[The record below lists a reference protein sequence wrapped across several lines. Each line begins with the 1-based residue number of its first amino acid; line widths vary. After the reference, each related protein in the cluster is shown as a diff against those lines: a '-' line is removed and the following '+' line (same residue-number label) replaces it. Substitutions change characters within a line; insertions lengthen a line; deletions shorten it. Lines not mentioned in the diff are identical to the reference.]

1 MLGLPGVGP
10 ESEPFDMA
18 LWWAKGCVA
27 ADIEEKYTL
36 VLRNNLLLGTIPFVR
51 TNICV
56 YRLVPIGRLLTSWYL
71 YSVFL
76 HLLIVQCLLFLLQIR
91 EQRSYFFSHLVKHSK
106 YYLTQLIW
114 NQEADTQPNQLLF
127 IQVTCLGPNCLGFF
141 ASVFIPLGLALE
153 CYCPYHSLFRVGLDF
168 SLVFFLHIPFL
179 FPQLFLPPFP
189 PCICI
194 SSLIYFPENIHS
206 AALLIMAGWWV
217 EPCLV
222 QIISTNFFF
231 DSLWRFQRMG
241 WQY

>member
-1 MLGLPGVGP
+1 MCLSVSSHKSPTYITMPLLCFSPSSHSSVSSPPPANQGT
-10 ESEPFDMA
+10 
-18 LWWAKGCVA
+18 
-27 ADIEEKYTL
+27 EE
-36 VLRNNLLLGTIPFVR
+36 LL
-51 TNICV
+51 
-56 YRLVPIGRLLTSWYL
+56 
-71 YSVFL
+71 
-76 HLLIVQCLLFLLQIR
+76 
-91 EQRSYFFSHLVKHSK
+91 FFSHLVKHSK

-153 CYCPYHSLFRVGLDF
+153 CYGPYHSLFRVSLDF

-206 AALLIMAGWWV
+206 AALLIMAGW
-217 EPCLV
+217 
-222 QIISTNFFF
+222 
-231 DSLWRFQRMG
+231 
-241 WQY
+241 